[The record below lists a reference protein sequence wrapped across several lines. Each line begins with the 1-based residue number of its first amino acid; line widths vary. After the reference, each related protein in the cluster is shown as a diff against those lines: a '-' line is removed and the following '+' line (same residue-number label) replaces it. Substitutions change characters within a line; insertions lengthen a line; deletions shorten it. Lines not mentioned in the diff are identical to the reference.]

1 MAEKASAGVSNALT
15 SSFSGADVVC
25 IFGDTYIGE
34 CMSFT
39 VGVNREAGPLYVM
52 GRKEPIAIP
61 KGKRGIGG
69 SFILAQLGYDA
80 LLEYYQEIMGGG
92 TAKDIWVRN
101 DETVPAI
108 AGSTQ
113 KLSTS
118 AAAGTSQGNANLLN
132 IDEQGNISAINS
144 DLWANLESPNYADQM
159 PPFNITVIGMNEQG
173 KKMGFRV
180 YGVTII
186 NDGMAISI
194 DELNIEKRYQFIAQA
209 ISKMQVIN
217 V

>member
-1 MAEKASAGVSNALT
+1 MAEQASAGVSNALT
-15 SSFSGADVVC
+15 SVFSGADVVC

-108 AGSTQ
+108 AGSTS
-113 KLSTS
+113 KD
-118 AAAGTSQGNANLLN
+118 AATGSQGNADLLAL
-132 IDEQGNISAINS
+132 DGEGNVSAINT
-144 DLWANLESPNYADQM
+144 DLWANLEAPNYADQI
-159 PPFNITVIGMNEQG
+159 PPFNITCIGVNEQG

-180 YGVTII
+180 FGVTII

-209 ISKMQVIN
+209 VSKMQVIN

>member
-1 MAEKASAGVSNALT
+1 
-15 SSFSGADVVC
+15 
-25 IFGDTYIGE
+25 
-34 CMSFT
+34 
-39 VGVNREAGPLYVM
+39 
-52 GRKEPIAIP
+52 
-61 KGKRGIGG
+61 
-69 SFILAQLGYDA
+69 
-80 LLEYYQEIMGGG
+80 
-92 TAKDIWVRN
+92 
-101 DETVPAI
+101 VPAI

>member
-1 MAEKASAGVSNALT
+1 MAEQASAGVSNALT
-15 SSFSGADVVC
+15 SVFSGADVVC

-108 AGSTQ
+108 AGSTS
-113 KLSTS
+113 KD
-118 AAAGTSQGNANLLN
+118 AAAGTSQGNADLLAL
-132 IDEQGNISAINS
+132 DGEGNVSAINT
-144 DLWANLESPNYADQM
+144 DLWANLEAPNYADQI
-159 PPFNITVIGMNEQG
+159 PPFNITVIGVNEQG

-180 YGVTII
+180 FGVTII

-209 ISKMQVIN
+209 VSKMQVIN

>member
-1 MAEKASAGVSNALT
+1 MTQANAGVTNALQ
-15 SSFSGADVVC
+15 SVFSGADVVA
-25 IFGDTYIGE
+25 IFGDSHIGE
-34 CMSFT
+34 CMSFS

-80 LLEYYQEIMGGG
+80 LLEYYGEIMGNA
-92 TAKDIWVRN
+92 TNKDIWVRS

-108 AGSTQ
+108 AQGLMRQENAAVPGRADALQIDPQSGKATTVST
-113 KLSTS
+113 
-118 AAAGTSQGNANLLN
+118 
-132 IDEQGNISAINS
+132 
-144 DLWANLESPNYADQM
+144 DLWTNLETPNYADQI
-159 PPFNITVIGMNEQG
+159 PPFNMTVIGVNEQG

-180 YGVTII
+180 YGIAII
-186 NDGMAISI
+186 NDGMGISI

-209 ISKMQVIN
+209 ISRMQVIPN
-217 V
+217 